1 MATALQAVK
10 WHLPDL
16 AAPRR
21 DSSWTAVSLDERI
34 AFERWRGPSDYLS
47 TGCRQSAGP
56 IASICKSQAT
66 TSGIEA
72 EIDK

>member
-1 MATALQAVK
+1 MATALQAMK
-10 WHLPDL
+10 WRPPDL

-21 DSSWTAVSLDERI
+21 DSSWAAVSLDKRI
-34 AFERWRGPSDYLS
+34 AFERWLGPSDYLS

-66 TSGIEA
+66 VSSIEA